1 VSDDLREL
9 RSYRSDLG
17 LALGERAAADAAH
30 P

>member
-17 LALGERAAADAAH
+17 LALDKRTAADAAH
-30 P
+30 L

>member
-9 RSYRSDLG
+9 RSYRTDLG
-17 LALGERAAADAAH
+17 LPLGKRTAADAAH